1 MALPRKGKKQDN
13 ALMMEINTTPL
24 IDVMLVL
31 LIMLII
37 TIPMQLHTVELDLPV
52 PTDSPP
58 PPPKE
63 VRIVRIAIG
72 PASLIRWNDETVD
85 LATLNER
92 LLSASMQP
100 YHPELQVRP
109 DANANYS
116 TVVHVMAS
124 IKRHGLTK
132 VGLAGQEQFN

>member
-1 MALPRKGKKQDN
+1 MALPRRGKKQDT

-58 PPPKE
+58 PSPKE
-63 VRIVRIAIG
+63 LRIVRIAIG
-72 PASLIRWNDETVD
+72 PESLVRWNDKTVD
-85 LATLNER
+85 LAELNER
-92 LLSASMQP
+92 LLSASVQP
-100 YHPELQVRP
+100 DHPELQVRP
-109 DANANYS
+109 DAYASYS
-116 TVVHVMAS
+116 TVVHVMAA
-124 IKRHGLTK
+124 IKRHHLTK
-132 VGLAGQEQFN
+132 VGLAGQEQFD

>member
-1 MALPRKGKKQDN
+1 MALPRRGRKQDA

-58 PPPKE
+58 PPPKD
-63 VRIVRIAIG
+63 VRIVRIGIG
-72 PASLIRWNDETVD
+72 PGSAIQWNGEAID
-85 LATLNER
+85 LAALNER
-92 LLSASMQP
+92 LAAAATQP
-100 YHPELQVRP
+100 DQPELHVRP
-109 DANANYS
+109 DAQASYA

-124 IKRHGLTK
+124 IKQHGLTK
-132 VGLAGQEQFN
+132 VGLTGQEQFN

>member
-1 MALPRKGKKQDN
+1 MALPRRGKKQDT

-52 PTDSPP
+52 PTDRPP

-63 VRIVRIAIG
+63 PRIVRIAIG
-72 PASLIRWNDETVD
+72 PESAIRWNDEAID
-85 LATLNER
+85 LSTLNER
-92 LLSASMQP
+92 LLSASLQP
-100 YHPELQVRP
+100 DHPELRVRP
-109 DANANYS
+109 DAHANYS
-116 TVVHVMAS
+116 AVVHVMAS
-124 IKRHGLTK
+124 IQRHGLTK
-132 VGLAGQEQFN
+132 VGLAGQEQFD

>member
-1 MALPRKGKKQDN
+1 MALPRRGKKQDA

-52 PTDSPP
+52 PADSPP

-63 VRIVRIAIG
+63 PRIVSIGIG
-72 PASLIRWNDETVD
+72 PQTAIQWNGQTVD
-85 LATLNER
+85 LTVLNER
-92 LLSASMQP
+92 LAAAAIQP
-100 YHPELQVRP
+100 DQPELHVRP
-109 DANANYS
+109 DALASYS

-124 IKRHGLTK
+124 IKQRGLTK
-132 VGLAGQEQFN
+132 VGLTGQEQFN